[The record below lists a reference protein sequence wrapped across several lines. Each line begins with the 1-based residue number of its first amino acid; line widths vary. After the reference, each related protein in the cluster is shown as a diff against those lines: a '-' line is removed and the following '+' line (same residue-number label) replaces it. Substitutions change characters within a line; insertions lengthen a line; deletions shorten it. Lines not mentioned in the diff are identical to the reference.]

1 MKTKGKTNMIE
12 FCGILIVIIFW
23 GCHMFPEA
31 YLVII
36 EQFEGASHLLLYRYW
51 GLFWVAIKLSDKC
64 LYLLDQ
70 LYTSYVI

>member
-1 MKTKGKTNMIE
+1 
-12 FCGILIVIIFW
+12 
-23 GCHMFPEA
+23 MFPEA